1 MWTEEE
7 KRFLF
12 QRLDMIDATLEAL
25 MKRQWYIASIAYFH
39 DNEEIATHMMS
50 AMSEIL
56 DDYTEAIK
64 DIRDRYEGI

>member
-12 QRLDMIDATLEAL
+12 QRLDVIDATLEAL
-25 MKRQWYIASIAYFH
+25 MKRQWYIASIAYFY

-56 DDYTEAIK
+56 DEYTETIK
-64 DIRDRYEGI
+64 DIKNKYEGI